1 MCLRN
6 LKARDES
13 VLLVHIQLYSSC
25 QRLLM
30 PTVDTTP
37 RRWPSTDRSTEI
49 KKAIKMLSALQYLKK
64 VGVVKAKELRTKE
77 DEASAQEKLQG

>member
-25 QRLLM
+25 QGLLM

-37 RRWPSTDRSTEI
+37 RRWPSTDSSTEI

-64 VGVVKAKELRTKE
+64 VCVVKAKELRTKE
-77 DEASAQEKLQG
+77 EASAEEKLQG

>member
-13 VLLVHIQLYSSC
+13 VLLVHIQLNSSC
-25 QRLLM
+25 QGLLM

-37 RRWPSTDRSTEI
+37 RQWPSTDRSTEI

-64 VGVVKAKELRTKE
+64 VGVVKAKELRTK
-77 DEASAQEKLQG
+77 DDASAREKLQG

>member
-6 LKARDES
+6 LKARDQG
-13 VLLVHIQLYSSC
+13 VLLLHIQLYSSC
-25 QRLLM
+25 QGLLM

-37 RRWPSTDRSTEI
+37 RRWPSTDSSTEI

-64 VGVVKAKELRTKE
+64 VRVVKAKELRTKE
-77 DEASAQEKLQG
+77 EPSAREKMQG

>member
-6 LKARDES
+6 LKARDQG

-37 RRWPSTDRSTEI
+37 RQWPSTDRSTEI

-64 VGVVKAKELRTKE
+64 VCVVKAKELRTKE
-77 DEASAQEKLQG
+77 EASAREELQG